1 MLANTTRT
9 LTEAQREQWAV
20 DGYLQLEG
28 ALSPAEVDFFSDLLD
43 NTVRTQPGYEPA
55 ATELQRGHYAWKLPD
70 QNKDAFM
77 DRRDLLPYHQ
87 AFIDLIDRP
96 AIFDLILDLMGPYI
110 QFSMSQ
116 AIIRASTDM
125 FPGYI
130 HTDGGEAQKSIRVTE
145 TSRPLAVKVMY
156 LLTDVTAPD
165 SGNFTI
171 FPGSHLRPFPERAE
185 RIPGPKSPGT
195 VPLLGKA
202 GDAYVFPHAIWHGP
216 SPNHSGKARK
226 TILYNYCQMFMKP
239 YDFGGPVKQLF
250 ERCTPRQRR
259 LLGDLGH
266 DFRPGDFFY
275 APLDQEALMTS
286 RA

>member
-28 ALSPAEVDFFSDLLD
+28 ALSPAEVAFFSDLLD

-55 ATELQRGHYAWKLPD
+55 PAIQRGHYEWKLPD

-156 LLTDVTAPD
+156 LLTDVTAQD

-171 FPGSHLRPFPERAE
+171 LPGSHLRPFPERAE

-239 YDFGGPVKQLF
+239 YDFGGPVEALF
-250 ERCTPRQRR
+250 DRCTPRQRR

-275 APLDQEALMTS
+275 APLDQEALMTG